1 MSTIGPKIKSQ
12 FKSLSEELKQEIL
25 SRDVT
30 LNSLTDLIKVL
41 EKIVDEGE
49 NQ

>member
-12 FKSLSEELKQEIL
+12 FESLSEELKQEIL